1 MIIVIIKVHISKSR
15 VVSSYCPI
23 MAFRNPSLNNTTTVE
38 LDRREEEVRVSYV
51 LSGLR
56 QASALVR
63 TVVND
68 GRLGYLDN
76 PPALGDEFLA
86 AAYERIND
94 ATRELL
100 RLGPDDAQEVR
111 SVFES
116 YVEGSTFIT
125 SSLLGHW
132 TTPLT
137 VPATFFGPW
146 AYVRIHPE
154 ADPSLPW
161 YVIAIAIAWI
171 KCAVSLWTECSDS
184 QHLAQEVRTAFAELA
199 SVSGHEPLIQHLS
212 GIADV
217 DLFYYVQHLMQRKDP
232 RDDTDRLFSR
242 TLQWASDRVSPF
254 LSPGELELITQ
265 AQRNLFE
272 ELSRHPTSLP
282 TSDAVVG
289 LELIGPIRMIAR
301 MSPTADIP
309 TDGTHQ
315 AALHQVHEEALKG
328 MNSFIKATEAA
339 QETNEMLAM
348 HRGEVWNGKVGM
360 PPATR
365 HGTSVAYS
373 EYSPSYQ
380 ASTLEGS
387 LANDRWNDFLD
398 DEDQDEDDDEEYE
411 SLDGDLDES
420 EKRGEEDEEESRM
433 KEAIQ
438 RRQHLF
444 ETRAAVGLAPV
455 RQEFDALDFDD
466 SRSSYAASTL
476 TSFSG
481 PWPTREPSVSG
492 SVTSDHSVGNAL
504 QHVMAIRS
512 RDSGPAMMPVEN
524 VTETLAFED
533 DSRSSYSPSVL
544 SQWSKNTQPRKKTTA
559 RAASSVRSFG
569 RAPSLQSQVTSAS
582 KHAKLPLPPVDEE
595 QLESVDPDEESNA
608 NVAQWA
614 ANASSFTH
622 EEETL
627 LHEGSVATALLED
640 NVALGH
646 NVATHRAGESGLVLM
661 LTRAHDELGQANAS
675 LNAQNQSIAQLK
687 ETLEEE
693 KRNHAREIEQLQRNL
708 EAAQKQLVDLR
719 KQAAD
724 TSSLINQMH
733 DEGTQEI
740 TQLGEKLTLKTR
752 EVETLQRQSG
762 ELTRMVED
770 QSSQISNLQLQIQ
783 QSNQR
788 NQSVNE
794 ELERGRVQVEEL
806 AKQVTQRD
814 AVVVD
819 LQHTITQYSEAN
831 KTLEIREKQIE
842 SERGQLQAQLQ
853 ELQLTRE
860 KEVQT
865 AQNALEELS
874 TQNRDLADNLQ
885 NTVSEMAKLQRLVDS
900 DKKRDQHV
908 LETRDKELLQI
919 QEQYNRV
926 QTALEEARLEA
937 QEAQRVLN
945 DTQEAITSLGP
956 ALGVTTAST
965 SSDSVKSFVDRVRQQ
980 LENDKER
987 TSQAVFGLAAATGIS
1002 LDEQTVRQE
1011 HTWAILD
1018 RIQKAI
1024 STTQAEKERVTQGHL
1039 TRLVET
1045 TGGANNVVSNNTRDL
1060 IANIQQNADRL
1071 VEENRQIREGLSAL
1085 LGDTMVKVSSV
1096 ELVRR
1101 AQEKVRSLE
1110 ALANESRSEV
1120 SSLRQRVDFLQ
1131 RELEEKRDEK
1141 DRESG
1146 DNQHKIAEL
1155 QRSLQH
1161 VNQQLAWLAEQGKA
1175 SETEL
1180 QQCRK
1185 KLSEKNASLENAV
1198 AASRQ
1203 AVETLALR
1211 EAEFREQ
1218 LRQASDESER
1228 TERQLES
1235 LRGHLS
1241 KLQEASDEKASAAD
1255 RLRDEYE
1262 NREGIAR
1269 QRIKETEDQ
1278 LQDLR
1283 QENDRLFQQ
1292 YESALGES
1300 RRATQTLSVQEVR
1313 WNRQLQEI
1321 NSELHR
1327 TEEETN
1333 HLNRRLRELEGDSE
1347 VLRREKDVQTAANRE
1362 QIELKENELHS
1373 LRQEV
1378 ARLRERTNPERIQAD
1393 RQLDQEEKR
1402 RLRLERDDF
1411 ARQVADLESRMQRQ
1425 EDNQTE
1431 RIRLNALNDQLAAR
1445 LQQHHDA
1452 RALQDNLIAELR
1464 AQVAALEASAD
1475 TARPL
1480 LGLEENEEMGLID
1493 DEVFESTSSTPAS
1506 PDVEGTERRIS
1517 ELGQVLA
1524 DREYRLLELDQ
1535 QVSER
1540 REELDNL
1547 NREIDDATALL
1558 FELNEAIASVRHKEL
1573 PFEEFLDPVPPEEET
1588 QPPSPPATRPKV
1600 SLWEF
1605 KQRFAK
1611 TKPESGEMKA
1621 RRWVLGVNAETSTT
1635 TYDAFLHDSL
1645 LDPRMQFAYREQVD
1659 ALLHQ
1664 TLAFVATLGGASHE
1678 IREKRKKLFRGFD
1691 NLQRLAMAAKQY
1703 KDLDGFRLGTVC
1715 ELIVSATDSI
1725 PYEGAVVRRYCEL
1738 ISEVAMAITLQW
1750 RDSCSQQT
1758 RRLIFTEGNLQ
1769 PNDPTAV
1776 VVRFLASPFQS
1787 FNRYQLVKTIL
1798 AHLTKPKVGWTIDVP
1813 VEAKV
1818 SDWTP
1823 SESILRDFDEAVP
1836 PFAPTEWITQHLEM
1850 ASTLVPGLVHVLPGE
1865 TVDYMHG
1872 DLTYVQVARLNQM
1885 GHANTESVLLVGQL
1899 DTWVVIDPL
1908 WSREEDDLGEN
1919 ERQLAGVLRA
1929 PHGVT
1934 RRNDRGFPLM
1944 TWIREVLVHGMA
1956 IDDVQFRGD
1965 RDRERCTLEHYLKC
1979 LFHS

>member
-1 MIIVIIKVHISKSR
+1 M
-15 VVSSYCPI
+15 
-23 MAFRNPSLNNTTTVE
+23 
-38 LDRREEEVRVSYV
+38 
-51 LSGLR
+51 
-56 QASALVR
+56 
-63 TVVND
+63 
-68 GRLGYLDN
+68 
-76 PPALGDEFLA
+76 
-86 AAYERIND
+86 
-94 ATRELL
+94 
-100 RLGPDDAQEVR
+100 
-111 SVFES
+111 
-116 YVEGSTFIT
+116 
-125 SSLLGHW
+125 
-132 TTPLT
+132 
-137 VPATFFGPW
+137 
-146 AYVRIHPE
+146 
-154 ADPSLPW
+154 
-161 YVIAIAIAWI
+161 
-171 KCAVSLWTECSDS
+171 
-184 QHLAQEVRTAFAELA
+184 
-199 SVSGHEPLIQHLS
+199 
-212 GIADV
+212 
-217 DLFYYVQHLMQRKDP
+217 
-232 RDDTDRLFSR
+232 
-242 TLQWASDRVSPF
+242 
-254 LSPGELELITQ
+254 
-265 AQRNLFE
+265 
-272 ELSRHPTSLP
+272 
-282 TSDAVVG
+282 
-289 LELIGPIRMIAR
+289 
-301 MSPTADIP
+301 
-309 TDGTHQ
+309 
-315 AALHQVHEEALKG
+315 
-328 MNSFIKATEAA
+328 
-339 QETNEMLAM
+339 
-348 HRGEVWNGKVGM
+348 
-360 PPATR
+360 
-365 HGTSVAYS
+365 
-373 EYSPSYQ
+373 
-380 ASTLEGS
+380 
-387 LANDRWNDFLD
+387 
-398 DEDQDEDDDEEYE
+398 
-411 SLDGDLDES
+411 
-420 EKRGEEDEEESRM
+420 
-433 KEAIQ
+433 
-438 RRQHLF
+438 
-444 ETRAAVGLAPV
+444 
-455 RQEFDALDFDD
+455 
-466 SRSSYAASTL
+466 
-476 TSFSG
+476 
-481 PWPTREPSVSG
+481 
-492 SVTSDHSVGNAL
+492 
-504 QHVMAIRS
+504 
-512 RDSGPAMMPVEN
+512 
-524 VTETLAFED
+524 
-533 DSRSSYSPSVL
+533 
-544 SQWSKNTQPRKKTTA
+544 
-559 RAASSVRSFG
+559 
-569 RAPSLQSQVTSAS
+569 
-582 KHAKLPLPPVDEE
+582 
-595 QLESVDPDEESNA
+595 
-608 NVAQWA
+608 
-614 ANASSFTH
+614 
-622 EEETL
+622 
-627 LHEGSVATALLED
+627 
-640 NVALGH
+640 
-646 NVATHRAGESGLVLM
+646 
-661 LTRAHDELGQANAS
+661 
-675 LNAQNQSIAQLK
+675 
-687 ETLEEE
+687 
-693 KRNHAREIEQLQRNL
+693 
-708 EAAQKQLVDLR
+708 
-719 KQAAD
+719 
-724 TSSLINQMH
+724 
-733 DEGTQEI
+733 
-740 TQLGEKLTLKTR
+740 
-752 EVETLQRQSG
+752 
-762 ELTRMVED
+762 
-770 QSSQISNLQLQIQ
+770 
-783 QSNQR
+783 
-788 NQSVNE
+788 
-794 ELERGRVQVEEL
+794 
-806 AKQVTQRD
+806 
-814 AVVVD
+814 VD
-819 LQHTITQYSEAN
+819 LQHAITQYSEAN
-831 KTLEIREKQIE
+831 KTLEIRKKQIE
-842 SERGQLQAQLQ
+842 SELGQLQAQLQ

-860 KEVQT
+860 KDLKN

-874 TQNRDLADNLQ
+874 IQNRDLADNLQ

-926 QTALEEARLEA
+926 QTALEGARLEA

-945 DTQEAITSLGP
+945 DTQEAITSVGP

-980 LENDKER
+980 LENEKER

-1011 HTWAILD
+1011 HTSAILD

-1024 STTQAEKERVTQGHL
+1024 STTQAEKERVTQEHL

-1045 TGGANNVVSNNTRDL
+1045 TGGANNVVSNNTHDL

-1071 VEENRQIREGLSAL
+1071 VEGNRQIREGLPAL
-1085 LGDTMVKVSSV
+1085 VGDTMVKVSSV

-1110 ALANESRSEV
+1110 ALANESRNEV
-1120 SSLRQRVDFLQ
+1120 SSLRQRVYFLQ
-1131 RELEEKRDEK
+1131 RELEQKRDEK
-1141 DRESG
+1141 ERESG

-1161 VNQQLAWLAEQGKA
+1161 VNQQLAWLTEQGKA

-1180 QQCRK
+1180 QQFHK
-1185 KLSEKNASLENAV
+1185 KLSEKNASLKNAV

-1218 LRQASDESER
+1218 LRQASDESEQ

-1241 KLQEASDEKASAAD
+1241 ELQDASDENASAAD

-1262 NREGIAR
+1262 NLEGIAR

-1278 LQDLR
+1278 LQALR

-1300 RRATQTLSVQEVR
+1300 RRATETLSAQEVR
-1313 WNRQLQEI
+1313 WNRQLHEI

-1333 HLNRRLRELEGDSE
+1333 HLNRRLRELEEDSE
-1347 VLRREKDVQTAANRE
+1347 VLRREKDMQMADNRE
-1362 QIELKENELHS
+1362 QTELKENELHS

-1431 RIRLNALNDQLAAR
+1431 HIRLNALNDQLAAR

-1475 TARPL
+1475 TARTL
-1480 LGLEENEEMGLID
+1480 FGLEENEEMGLID

-1506 PDVEGTERRIS
+1506 PDVAGIERRIS

-1558 FELNEAIASVRHKEL
+1558 FELNDAIASVPHKEL
-1573 PFEEFLDPVPPEEET
+1573 PFEEFLDPVPLEEET

-1600 SLWEF
+1600 SRSEF
-1605 KQRFAK
+1605 KQRFAT
-1611 TKPESGEMKA
+1611 TKPASGEMKA

-1664 TLAFVATLGGASHE
+1664 TLAIVATLGGASHE
-1678 IREKRKKLFRGFD
+1678 MREKRKKLFRGLD

-1750 RDSCSQQT
+1750 RDSCSQQM

-1836 PFAPTEWITQHLEM
+1836 RFAPTEWITQHLEI
-1850 ASTLVPGLVHVLPGE
+1850 ASTLAPGLVHVLPGE
-1865 TVDYMHG
+1865 TVDYMHS

-1899 DTWVVIDPL
+1899 DTWVVIDQL

-1934 RRNDRGFPLM
+1934 SRNDRGFPLM